1 MINCLAVDDEPL
13 ALDVLEDFIGK
24 VPFLH
29 LVKACPSAMEAMELL
44 HQYKIQLLFL
54 DIQMPQVSGVQ
65 FLKGLR
71 SDQPRVIFT
80 TAYPDYALEGFNLDA
95 VDYLLK
101 PFTFERFLKAA
112 NKAYQQINAP
122 SKIQEPPAE
131 KEYMFV
137 KSGYDTVKISFK
149 DILYIEGLK
158 DYVKIHTTG
167 KTVIALMNMKA
178 LEDMLPASFIR
189 IHRSYIIDFER
200 ISKVQ
205 KRRVFIEQTEIP
217 IGEVYRE
224 DFLKKLNMQ

>member
-1 MINCLAVDDEPL
+1 MINCLAIDDEPL

-29 LVKACPSAMEAMELL
+29 LVKACSSAMEAMELL
-44 HQYKIQLLFL
+44 HQHKIQLLFL

-80 TAYPDYALEGFNLDA
+80 TAYPDYALEGFNLDV

-101 PFTFERFLKAA
+101 PFTFERFLKAT

-137 KSGYDTVKISFK
+137 KSGYDTVKVSFK

-205 KRRVFIEQTEIP
+205 KRRVFIDQTEIP

>member
-1 MINCLAVDDEPL
+1 MINCLAIDDEPL

-29 LVKACPSAMEAMELL
+29 LVKACSSAMEAMELL
-44 HQYKIQLLFL
+44 HQEPVQLLFL

-71 SDQPRVIFT
+71 NDRPKVIFT

-101 PFTFERFLKAA
+101 PFTFERFLKAT
-112 NKAYQQINAP
+112 NKAYQQINVQAKTP
-122 SKIQEPPAE
+122 EPPAE
-131 KEYMFV
+131 KDYMFV
-137 KSGYDTVKISFK
+137 KSGYDTVKVRFK

-167 KTVIALMNMKA
+167 KMVIALMNLKA
-178 LEDMLPASFIR
+178 LEDMLPAPFIR
-189 IHRSYIIDFER
+189 VHRSYIIDFER
-200 ISKVQ
+200 ITKVQ
-205 KRRVFIEQTEIP
+205 KRRVFIDQTEIP

-224 DFLKKLNMQ
+224 DFLKKLNTE